1 MTELEHSSAL
11 IRAFIAPER
20 SERYL
25 GLLASLSGREKVR
38 RSLAHLR
45 DLDPRFSRMVPT
57 GEQTPAAILALL
69 RAKGAPPD
77 CVLLAEDAALDG
89 RRMPLAEALGAVIG
103 RGMGAFVSCS
113 PGRLAF
119 YEGEDPGEQYILE
132 RAI

>member
-25 GLLASLSGREKVR
+25 GLLASPRGREKVR

-45 DLDPRFSRMVPT
+45 DLDPHFSRMLPA
-57 GEQTPAAILALL
+57 GEQTSTAVFALL
-69 RAKGAPPD
+69 RAKGAPLD
-77 CVLLAEDAALDG
+77 CVLLAEDATLDG
-89 RRMPLAEALGAVIG
+89 RRMPLDEALNAVIG

-113 PGRLAF
+113 PGRLAY
-119 YEGEDPGEQYILE
+119 YEGEDPGERYILE
-132 RAI
+132 RTI